1 MPSMRELTE
10 SVPNTAAAAAAA
22 ATTTENEEVNRARDD
37 PKVKGAHCSYRRP
50 EFCSQHLCW
59 VTPNLF

>member
-10 SVPNTAAAAAAA
+10 SVPNTAAAAAA
-22 ATTTENEEVNRARDD
+22 TENEEVNRARDD
-37 PKVKGAHCSYRRP
+37 PKVKGVHCSCRRP